1 MAILDYIYRK
11 FINLGV
17 FSRILLV
24 IVKPLALWLSI
35 QFDTDAGLALAQ
47 IYLIGLLFMSLSGT
61 NAHRPFYQIYFGD
74 GEYLASK
81 SVARSYV
88 NYIQKIT
95 LQLIFVIILLLLVAS
110 FVFWDMFDIVITGIL
125 FGIAEKLNDEFQRY
139 AQFRNNS
146 QNLFYLA
153 LSKLIPILIAALL
166 SYTLV
171 VDIRFAF
178 PVLLLTG
185 SIILNFQTIFSA
197 ISFFIK
203 ITRKS
208 VFLMIKKSFNYIKQD
223 VIQISCVF
231 MGISLISF
239 DKWLLQ
245 FFAMTDLPIYMLCTQ
260 IASIFIVTQTIILI
274 APIRARLVTEN
285 PQDIKSIKIGSPII
299 SLISLLLG
307 IVIYYYYNSEEDY
320 RNITYFAF
328 FFAAIITF
336 SVAYTER
343 LYWATTA
350 GIRLALDSVIVASF
364 IFSVVVLK
372 MFLNVPNFIELSL
385 GLLFCLMC
393 IRVIVMIYMLGK
405 YRVNKN

>member
-95 LQLIFVIILLLLVAS
+95 LQLIFLIILLLLVAS

-350 GIRLALDSVIVASF
+350 GIRLALDSIIVASF